1 MSATTT
7 TDCGCGCGGGGGG
20 GVGCVGGGQMLQRPR
35 FFARQLVT
43 PGELNLAGE
52 YVLERM
58 RRHNRLLHGWG
69 VACGAQVCRAPG
81 DDGVALPWKVKI
93 RPGHLIDGHGNEVT
107 IDVDRIVDL
116 RVGVTASASGDPP
129 GEVRDPWCRD
139 VYTEQDGARRVWV
152 AVCHAEQ
159 RGRPVRTQPSG
170 CGCDESACEYSR
182 WLDGYEVRLL
192 DACPPSH
199 AGPPP
204 TLDDMAKSLSGSLP
218 DCPECPADP
227 CVVLAVVDLAEDG
240 TITAIDNCSCRR
252 MLITTASLW
261 WRCGGVVRITGLKFK
276 TDGPYTPGMKG
287 ITFLVEGE
295 NLHADSNIDADL
307 GAGVS
312 ITSTDEGDGV
322 MTIVVDLANDAQPG
336 DRTLTLSTHDCSS
349 ATWAKALTVSASS

>member
-1 MSATTT
+1 MSAITTE
-7 TDCGCGCGGGGGG
+7 CGCGCGGGGG
-20 GVGCVGGGQMLQRPR
+20 GVGCVGGGHMLERPR

-43 PGELNLAGE
+43 PAELNLAGD
-52 YVLERM
+52 YVLERL

-69 VACGAQVCRAPG
+69 VACGAQVCRVPG

-107 IDVDRIVDL
+107 IDCDRVVDL
-116 RVGVTASASGDPP
+116 RVGVTTSACGDPP

-139 VYTEQDGARRVWV
+139 VYTEEQGARRVWV

-159 RGRPVRTQPSG
+159 RGRPVRAQPSG

-204 TLDDMAKSLSGSLP
+204 TLDEMAKSLRGPLP

-227 CVVLAVVDLAEDG
+227 CVVLAVVDVAADG
-240 TITAIDNCSCRR
+240 TITAIDNCACRR
-252 MLITTASLW
+252 MLVTTASLW
-261 WRCGGVVRITGLKFK
+261 WRCGGVVTIGKVQVTP
-276 TDGPYTPGMKG
+276 DGPLTPGMKG
-287 ITFLVEGE
+287 VQMLVTG
-295 NLHADSNIDADL
+295 DGIDEATGLEADL
-307 GAGVS
+307 GPGIHIDVVGYGGGE
-312 ITSTDEGDGV
+312 ITITFDIAD
-322 MTIVVDLANDAQPG
+322 DAQPG
-336 DRTLTLSTHDCSS
+336 DRTLTLSTHDCST
-349 ATWAKALTVSASS
+349 ATMAKALTVSPAE